1 MAILTRDELMLRLK
15 DRFGTSEDAEDI
27 GFIED
32 ISDTYDSLANNEDK
46 KNLEEMTVK
55 YNELQAKYRDRFF
68 QTSEVVVDNEPADKD
83 PDPEPLHYEDL
94 FIEEE

>member
-68 QTSEVVVDNEPADKD
+68 QTPEVVDNEPADKD